1 MAEVKTEPKL
11 VSESVLVACK
21 LPHGLN
27 LDLYDG
33 NVLRSR
39 VKLSGIMGFR
49 IPNPDRKFV
58 NPETY
63 AGHSITSVPRAH
75 WEEWYA
81 THKSHPAVVNGFV
94 YVSKT
99 RDDAQAQAKER
110 EKERTGFEQ
119 LDPTKQAVHP
129 LDRDPRPMESR

>member
-1 MAEVKTEPKL
+1 MAEVKSEPKL
-11 VSESVLVACK
+11 VSENVLVACK

-33 NVLRSR
+33 KVLRSR
-39 VKLSGIMGFR
+39 VKLSGIMAFR

-58 NPETY
+58 NPEVY
-63 AGHSITSVPRAH
+63 AGHTITSVPRAH
-75 WEEWYA
+75 WEEWHEK
-81 THKSHPAVVNGFV
+81 HKSHPSVVNGFI

-110 EKERTGFEQ
+110 EKEQTGFEQ
-119 LDPTKQAVHP
+119 LDPTKQSVRQ
-129 LDRDPRPMESR
+129 LDNDPRPIEAR